1 MSSDHGGVQSS
12 NASESGVSS
21 SGSSKPA
28 GDLAGYALLGVTGLF
43 FGTAPSFAK
52 MAFDGG
58 IDAVSLQTFRFIIAF
73 VTVFATAKVLRH
85 SPIVDRRH
93 LPGLIL
99 LALCTAT
106 ASYCYMTAVKH
117 VSVAVAS
124 LTFFTFPLIVG
135 PLSHLLGMDRLNPR
149 KLIAIVVAFAGIC
162 LVLGGDLDV
171 NWTGVTLAF
180 AASSAVAASFVVS
193 RPLTQALPSLTITT
207 YATGIP
213 CALYLLIGLA
223 QSSIMLPESTQTG
236 IGVIGNSLCYAVG
249 SVCLYGAIARL
260 GALRAAVLI
269 NIEPLISVAAAFLIL
284 GQIITLL
291 QLGGAVIVIL
301 GILLMTSERGL
312 ERQGRNPG

>member
-12 NASESGVSS
+12 NALKSGVSNPQAP
-21 SGSSKPA
+21 KPA
-28 GDLAGYALLGVTGLF
+28 GDLVGYGLLGVTGLF

-73 VTVFATAKVLRH
+73 VTVLATARALSQ
-85 SPIVDRRH
+85 SPIVDKRH

-135 PLSHLLGMDRLNPR
+135 PFSHLLGMDRLNPR

-162 LVLGGDLDV
+162 LVLGGDLEV
-171 NWTGVTLAF
+171 NWTGVALAF
-180 AASSAVAASFVVS
+180 TASTAVAASFVVS

-213 CALYLLIGLA
+213 CVLYLLFGLS
-223 QSSIMLPESTQTG
+223 QSSIMMPETTATG

-269 NIEPLISVAAAFLIL
+269 NIEPLISVGAAFLIL
-284 GQIITLL
+284 GQVIGPL
-291 QLGGAVIVIL
+291 QMGGAAIVIF
-301 GILLMTSERGL
+301 GILLMTSERGAS
-312 ERQGRNPG
+312 RQETKAN